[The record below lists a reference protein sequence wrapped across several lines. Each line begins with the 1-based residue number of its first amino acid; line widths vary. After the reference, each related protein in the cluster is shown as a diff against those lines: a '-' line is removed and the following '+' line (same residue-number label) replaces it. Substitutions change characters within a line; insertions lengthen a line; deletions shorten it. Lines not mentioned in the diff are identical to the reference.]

1 LEICWA
7 NNKFQLIF
15 LKRER
20 MKNIFLLLG
29 FSLMAGFSANAQK
42 SKKTTTAKVKV
53 PETVDASFKGTF
65 ATADKNKWD
74 KTYTGNYVAVFTN
87 ADSLS
92 QTAEY
97 NEEGV
102 LLKTKT
108 VYNTTAL
115 PEVITTALQGKYA
128 ESKVL
133 DAVKIEIP
141 GVAPYYKVKLET
153 PTSAKK
159 ELYISEEGVVTH

>member
-1 LEICWA
+1 
-7 NNKFQLIF
+7 
-15 LKRER
+15 

-29 FSLMAGFSANAQK
+29 VSLIVGFSAQAQK

-53 PETVDASFKGTF
+53 PETVDASFKGSF
-65 ATADKNKWD
+65 ATADKNKWN

-92 QTAEY
+92 QSAEY
-97 NEEGV
+97 NEAGV

-108 VYNTTAL
+108 VYNTAAL
-115 PEVITTALQGKYA
+115 PEVIMTALQGKYA
-128 ESKVL
+128 DSKVIE
-133 DAVKIEIP
+133 AIKMEIP

-153 PTSAKK
+153 SSSLKK
-159 ELYISEEGVVTH
+159 DLYISEEGAVTH